1 MIKVGCVY
9 RLGQDFPASSYVCF
23 SVCVCVCVCV
33 CVFVCVCDRAR
44 VCMTGRTCLGVKCT
58 LYEGTVSSMS
68 VNQVTVKNAVRG
80 IAMTC
85 FEMNCFLELA
95 ESPSQ
100 Q

>member
-1 MIKVGCVY
+1 MIKVGCVC

-23 SVCVCVCVCV
+23 CVCVRV
-33 CVFVCVCDRAR
+33 CVFVCVCARAR

-68 VNQVTVKNAVRG
+68 VNQVTVKNAARG

-85 FEMNCFLELA
+85 FEMNCNFGV
-95 ESPSQ
+95 S
-100 Q
+100 

>member
-1 MIKVGCVY
+1 MIKVGCLC

-23 SVCVCVCVCV
+23 CVCVCVCV
-33 CVFVCVCDRAR
+33 CVFVCVCARAP

-68 VNQVTVKNAVRG
+68 VNQVTVKNAARG

-85 FEMNCFLELA
+85 FEMNCTVVVT
-95 ESPSQ
+95 
-100 Q
+100 